1 MAVRRKKRAPRRRR
15 SFNVNLLEL
24 GAGLAFADAA
34 NAGTA
39 AQSMLK
45 GDIEGGLKV
54 LQRSFKENKQEM
66 IKIGAGTI
74 AAKVVLSS
82 LGGSKVLGAIGPLKL
97 RA

>member
-1 MAVRRKKRAPRRRR
+1 MAVRRKKRAPRR
-15 SFNVNLLEL
+15 
-24 GAGLAFADAA
+24 
-34 NAGTA
+34 
-39 AQSMLK
+39 K

-54 LQRSFKENKQEM
+54 LQRSFKDNKQEM
-66 IKIGAGTI
+66 IKIGAGTL